1 METDYEGMSYAFSF
15 IFYHFNDCDKFYF
28 VQINQKMFSV
38 SSHYCFY
45 TFYLNLQ
52 MSFLWRVA
60 AGSIRHW
67 VRNSVIHEG
76 FETPNSPQLKG
87 SGLFSFGI
95 WLGSLLGAYSV
106 RYFRH
111 IQLRGDP
118 ETDLGPYFY
127 FFRIC
132 GNDDWKLV
140 QNDLKNLQ
148 IFLKSTK
155 KWKIKCVQ
163 SLICVVIFVQLCKS
177 LPVKQNFN
185 ANFFAGFFFCS
196 CVPGGI
202 RVIEVQ
208 TEDITGLISSDL
220 PPGCSH
226 SHGSDSIWCAVPLNP
241 ILILAK
247 PNRQLREPTTFIIL
261 KPLDQLQGKGGGS
274 LPHWSLFAASPEQP
288 LLCEIQERARRRE

>member
-1 METDYEGMSYAFSF
+1 METDYEGMLYAFSF

-185 ANFFAGFFFCS
+185 ANFFAGFFLLFMCS
-196 CVPGGI
+196 WGNSGHWGSDRRHH
-202 RVIEVQ
+202 RVNFLRPATRMQSFTRVWQHLVCSPIK
-208 TEDITGLISSDL
+208 
-220 PPGCSH
+220 SH
-226 SHGSDSIWCAVPLNP
+226 SHPCKAKQTAEGANHIYHLEAIRP
-241 ILILAK
+241 IA
-247 PNRQLREPTTFIIL
+247 
-261 KPLDQLQGKGGGS
+261 G
-274 LPHWSLFAASPEQP
+274 
-288 LLCEIQERARRRE
+288 